1 MLAYIRGKVLAL
13 ESDRVLLLTASGLGY
28 AVFLT
33 GRELSNCRLG
43 EEAAFYTY
51 LAVKEDNW
59 SLYGFKEQEEKRI
72 FELFL
77 KVSGVGPKVALSILS
92 CLSLSEIGQAMSEG
106 DTALFTKVP
115 GIGKK
120 TAERIVLE
128 LKDKMQLSAFKIA
141 GSSLNGAAE
150 ELTEILMALGYSE
163 EEARKAAAAVRK
175 MPENSGKTADKLLP
189 QALRYLTP

>member
-1 MLAYIRGKVLAL
+1 MLAYIRGEILAL
-13 ESDRVLLLTASGLGY
+13 ESDKVVLLTASGLGY

-33 GRELSNCRLG
+33 GRELNNCRLG
-43 EEAAFYTY
+43 EETAFYTY
-51 LAVKEDNW
+51 LAVKEDSW
-59 SLYGFKEQEEKRI
+59 SLYGFKEQEEKRV
-72 FELFL
+72 FEQFL

-92 CLSLSEIGQAMSEG
+92 CLSLNEIGQAMSEG
-106 DTALFTKVP
+106 DTALFTRVP

-141 GSSLNGAAE
+141 GSSLTGAAE
-150 ELTEILMALGYSE
+150 ELTDILIALGYSE
-163 EEARKAAAAVRK
+163 DEAHKAAAAVRK
-175 MPENSGKTADKLLP
+175 IPENSEKTADKLLP

>member
-1 MLAYIRGKVLAL
+1 MLAYIKGKVLAL
-13 ESDRVLLLTASGLGY
+13 ENDRVLLLTASGLGY

-33 GRELSNCRLG
+33 GRELNNCHLG

-51 LAVKEDNW
+51 LAVKEDGW

-92 CLSLSEIGQAMSEG
+92 CLNLNEIGQAMSQG
-106 DTALFTKVP
+106 NTALFTKVP

-120 TAERIVLE
+120 TAERIILE
-128 LKDKMQLSAFKIA
+128 LKDKMQLPVFKTDF
-141 GSSLNGAAE
+141 STLAE
-150 ELTEILMALGYSE
+150 ELTEILIALGYSE
-163 EEARKAAAAVRK
+163 QEAHKAAAAVMK
-175 MPENSGKTADKLLP
+175 LPESSGKTADKLLP